1 MRPFEGAFLYPKSK
15 KGGKYMKLKDTIDMM
30 TSDDYKERFKA
41 EYRDF
46 ELIPI
51 ERQNNLSSGS
61 FKELI
66 IKNY

>member
-1 MRPFEGAFLYPKSK
+1 
-15 KGGKYMKLKDTIDMM
+15 MKLKDTIDMM